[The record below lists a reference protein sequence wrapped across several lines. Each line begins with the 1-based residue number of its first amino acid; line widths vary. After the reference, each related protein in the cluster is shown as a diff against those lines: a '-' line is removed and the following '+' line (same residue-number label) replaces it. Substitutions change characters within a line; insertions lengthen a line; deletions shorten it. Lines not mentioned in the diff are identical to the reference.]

1 MDFTLQDTE
10 LNSVS
15 GGAAQALDHFI
26 IRSDICVKCNVCA
39 DYCTRGA
46 IIFINGVYTIKRDLC
61 DKCGTCLGVCPVGA
75 IRKDALT

>member
-1 MDFTLQDTE
+1 MDNILQENE
-10 LNSVS
+10 LLEVS

-39 DYCTRGA
+39 DYCTSGA
-46 IIFINGVYTIKRDLC
+46 IVFVNGVYTIKQALC

-75 IRKDALT
+75 IRKDSLT

>member
-1 MDFTLQDTE
+1 MENILQENE
-10 LNSVS
+10 LSTVS
-15 GGAAQALDHFI
+15 GGAVHALDHFI

-39 DYCTRGA
+39 DYCTSGA
-46 IIFINGVYTIKRDLC
+46 IVFANGVYSISQSIC